1 VDAVLRSDVTFRSGD
16 ADCAAWLY
24 RPEGAPACV
33 VMGHGLSAVRD
44 QRLPAY
50 AERFAAAG
58 LAALLFDY
66 RGFGASG
73 GEPRQVVDIGAQLA
87 DWRAAVA
94 HARSLPGIEEVALFG
109 SSFAGGHVL
118 QVASEDQGI
127 AAVVAQCPMTDG
139 LLSTLKVPPLTQLKL
154 ARAALQDQARALAG
168 RPPLLVKAAGE
179 PGEAALMSAPDALPG
194 FAGLTDPG
202 SAWQNAVAAR
212 VGLRIGL
219 YRPGRHAA
227 RIAAPL
233 LVCICDDD
241 TLVSTKA
248 AQKAA
253 DAAPRGE
260 ARHYPIGH
268 FDIYVGEWFERAVTD
283 QTSFLTSHLETA
295 RAEPV

>member
-24 RPEGAPACV
+24 RPEGATALL

-58 LAALLFDY
+58 LAALVFDY

-73 GEPRQVVDIGAQLA
+73 GEPRQVVDIGAQLD

-94 HARSLPGIEEVALFG
+94 YARTLPGIAQVGLFG
-109 SSFAGGHVL
+109 SSFSGGHVL
-118 QVASEDQGI
+118 QVASEDHGI

-139 LLSTLKVPPLTQLKL
+139 ALAVLKIPPLQSAKL
-154 ARAALQDQARALAG
+154 SVVALQDQLGALAG
-168 RPPLLVKAAGE
+168 RRPKLIKAAGK
-179 PGEAALMSAPDALPG
+179 PGEIALMSSPDALG
-194 FAGLTDPG
+194 GMTSLTDPA
-202 SAWQNAVAAR
+202 STWRNVAAAR

-227 RIAAPL
+227 DIECPL
-233 LVCICDDD
+233 LLCICDND
-241 TLVSTKA
+241 TLVSA
-248 AQKAA
+248 KAA
-253 DAAPRGE
+253 DRVARKAPHGE
-260 ARHYPIGH
+260 AIHYPIGH
-268 FDIYVGEWFERAVTD
+268 FDIYTGEWFERAVAD
-283 QTSFLTSHLETA
+283 QERFLLSHLAT
-295 RAEPV
+295 PG

>member
-1 VDAVLRSDVTFRSGD
+1 VDAAVRTDVTFRSGD

-24 RPEGAPACV
+24 RPQGATACV
-33 VMGHGLSAVRD
+33 VLGHGLSAVRD

-58 LAALLFDY
+58 LAALVFDY

-94 HARSLPGIEEVALFG
+94 YARSLPAIAHVALFG
-109 SSFAGGHVL
+109 SSFGGGHVL
-118 QVASEDQGI
+118 QVASEDQGV

-139 LLSTLKVPPLTQLKL
+139 LLSSLKVPPLTSLKL

-168 RPPLLVKAAGE
+168 RPPLLVKAAGA
-179 PGEAALMSAPDALPG
+179 PGEAALMSAPDAVPG
-194 FAGLTDPG
+194 FSGLTEPD
-202 SAWQNAVAAR
+202 SAWRNEVAAR

-227 RIAAPL
+227 KIAAPL
-233 LVCICDDD
+233 LVCICDED
-241 TLVSTKA
+241 TLVSVKA
-248 AQKAA
+248 AQKVA
-253 DAAPRGE
+253 DTAPRGE

-268 FDIYVGEWFERAVTD
+268 FDIYVGEWFERAVAD
-283 QTSFLTSHLETA
+283 QTAFLTSHLEA
-295 RAEPV
+295 VHAQPV